1 MRVKDLFLDIQ
12 KGSIVRALAGRDKG
26 GLFVVLDT
34 EGSYA
39 CIADGKRRR
48 IQHPKR
54 KKLKHLAPTHT
65 VYNGSLETNPQIRK
79 AIREFNGG

>member
-1 MRVKDLFLDIQ
+1 MDIQ

-65 VYNGSLETNPQIRK
+65 VCSGSTETNPQIRK

>member
-1 MRVKDLFLDIQ
+1 MNIQ

-26 GLFVVLDT
+26 GFFVVLATD
-34 EGSYA
+34 GSFA
-39 CIADGKRRR
+39 LIADGKRRQV
-48 IQHPKR
+48 QHPKR

-65 VYNGSLETNPQIRK
+65 VYDGSTETNPKIRK

>member
-1 MRVKDLFLDIQ
+1 MDIQ

-48 IQHPKR
+48 IQSPKR
-54 KKLKHLAPTHT
+54 KKLIHLAPTNT
-65 VYNGSLETNPQIRK
+65 VYQGSIETNPQLRK
-79 AIREFNGG
+79 ALREFNGG